1 MAKLTKKKREELCT
15 RELDRLQAAFVADD
29 QVIQDKIDGLVHEA
43 AFLRASL
50 IELKDQIRTHGYVE
64 SYQNGANQSGMKDSC
79 YVKAYNNLLKSY
91 TTVCKLLN
99 DYSPAAAILKDDGF
113 DAL

>member
-1 MAKLTKKKREELCT
+1 MAKLTKKRREELCAQ
-15 RELDRLQAAFVADD
+15 ELTRLQAAFVADD
-29 QVIQDKIDGLVHEA
+29 EVTQEKIDGLVHEA

-50 IELKDQIRTHGYVE
+50 VELKDEIRGHGYVE
-64 SYQNGANQSGMKDSC
+64 TYQNGANQSGKKDSS

-99 DYSPAAAILKDDGF
+99 DYSPAAASLKDDGF
-113 DAL
+113 DDL